1 MTSEPSVRNQ
11 QAMAVR
17 VLLLLVGAA
26 ALLAGLYGRFKG
38 IGTWPLGVDEFYI
51 SRSVDNVL
59 RTGLPQFPCGGY
71 YTRALLFQYI
81 VAGLRLLGW
90 SPEFAGRFLSALASL
105 LVLPAVYLL
114 GKRVQG
120 TTLGWLVAVI
130 LCVSVWEIEM
140 ARFARMYAPFQA
152 VFAWYLVAYLNYSV
166 ERRAGAL
173 WQMVA
178 LTVLGVLTWEGGAL
192 LGVANLFAILV
203 CHEDGRLK
211 PGDWRRLLGL
221 SLLLAACYESTL
233 DFRGFADVPLAAGAV
248 PGVPVTPLQRI
259 AEWFSP
265 LPQHPAWLVVFCV
278 PLLIAVPAV
287 RQLKDFRERWLKGA
301 GLCLVLA
308 AAAVHA
314 FLAAAGLLLTWLLLR
329 LVDRRDLAW
338 RRARFFWLALGA
350 FLLCWG
356 TAVGFR
362 APHAGAILQALF
374 GFPDVYDQVVRPWV
388 RTLPMLSAGIGVA
401 MAYLC
406 WVSVASERRAADCI
420 AALLS
425 LLLVLVMAVGA
436 TATDRVET
444 RYTFFIYPPLMVL
457 ACGALFVLA
466 RRHRSLCELPPL
478 AIAAVPL
485 IWFGCTQD
493 FKPRHVLQVDSG
505 EINFRVGMSRVLT
518 DHYYPRNEIKSA
530 ADYLASQVKPG
541 DVVIAGIPSL
551 DQYYGHIDYFF
562 LDEGDSRY
570 ESYVCPDDK
579 TERWT
584 NHRVLYSM
592 DALKPIVES
601 GRRVYVN
608 VYAPSERHLK
618 EYAAA
623 AGWTVAGVWTAKY
636 GTAHMMLVTAR

>member
-1 MTSEPSVRNQ
+1 MTSEPTSE

-17 VLLLLVGAA
+17 VLLLMVGAA

-71 YTRALLFQYI
+71 YTRGLLFQYV
-81 VAGLRLLGW
+81 VAGLRLLGC
-90 SPEFAGRFLSALASL
+90 SPEFAGRFVAALASL

-120 TTLGWLVAVI
+120 TTLAWLVAVI
-130 LCVSVWEIEM
+130 FCVSVWEIEM

-152 VFAWYLVAYLNYSV
+152 VFAWYLVAYLKYTV
-166 ERRAGAL
+166 DRRAGAL

-192 LGVANLFAILV
+192 LGAANLFAVVV
-203 CHEDGRLK
+203 CHENGRLK
-211 PGDWRRLLGL
+211 PGNWPRLLGL
-221 SLLLAACYESTL
+221 ALLLAACYEGTL
-233 DFRGFADVPLAAGAV
+233 DFRQFADAPLAAGAL
-248 PGVPVTPLQRI
+248 PEVPVTQLQRI

-265 LPQHPAWLVVFCV
+265 LPQHAAWLVAFCV
-278 PLLIAVPAV
+278 PLLITVPAV
-287 RQLKDFRERWLKGA
+287 RQIKDFRERWLRGV

-308 AAAVHA
+308 AAAAHA
-314 FLAAAGLLLTWLLLR
+314 FLAAMGVLLMLLLLR
-329 LVDRRDLAW
+329 LVDRHDLTW

-350 FLLCWG
+350 FLLYWG
-356 TAVGFR
+356 AAVGFR
-362 APHAGAILQALF
+362 TPHASAILQALF
-374 GFPDVYDQVVRPWV
+374 GFPDVYDQVMRPWV
-388 RTLPMLSAGIGVA
+388 RTLPILSAGIGVA
-401 MAYLC
+401 IAYLC
-406 WVSVASERRAADCI
+406 WVSVTSAQRAADSI

-425 LLLVLVMAVGA
+425 LLVLLVMAVGA

-444 RYTFFIYPPLMVL
+444 RYTFFLYPLLMVL
-457 ACGALFVLA
+457 ACGAIFVLA

-485 IWFGCTQD
+485 IWFGFTRD
-493 FKPRHVLQVDSG
+493 FQPRHVLHVDSG
-505 EINFRVGMSRVLT
+505 KINFRVGMSSVLS
-518 DHYYPRNEIKSA
+518 DHYYPRNEIKSV
-530 ADYLASQVKPG
+530 ADWLTSQVKPG

-570 ESYVCPDDK
+570 ESYVCPDNK

-584 NHRVLYSM
+584 NHQVLYSM

-608 VYAPSERHLK
+608 LYASSERHLK
-618 EYAAA
+618 EYAVA
-623 AGWTVAGVWTAKY
+623 AGWSVALVWTAEY
-636 GTAHMMLVTAR
+636 GSAHMMLVTAR

>member
-1 MTSEPSVRNQ
+1 MTSEPTSE
-11 QAMAVR
+11 QAMAPR
-17 VLLLLVGAA
+17 VLLLMVGTA

-71 YTRALLFQYI
+71 YTRGLLFQYL
-81 VAGLRLLGW
+81 VAGLRLLGC
-90 SPEFAGRFLSALASL
+90 SPEFAGRFVAALASL

-114 GKRVQG
+114 GKRIQG
-120 TTLGWLVAVI
+120 TTLAWLVAVI

-152 VFAWYLVAYLNYSV
+152 VFAWYLVAYLKYTV
-166 ERRAGAL
+166 DRRAGAL

-192 LGVANLFAILV
+192 LGAANLFAVVV
-203 CHEDGRLK
+203 CHENGRLK
-211 PGDWRRLLGL
+211 PGNWPRLLGL
-221 SLLLAACYESTL
+221 ALLLAACYEGTL
-233 DFRGFADVPLAAGAV
+233 DFRQFADAPLAAGAL
-248 PGVPVTPLQRI
+248 PEVPVTQLQRI

-265 LPQHPAWLVVFCV
+265 LPQHAAWLVAFCV

-287 RQLKDFRERWLKGA
+287 RQIKDFRERWLRGV

-308 AAAVHA
+308 AAAAHA
-314 FLAAAGLLLTWLLLR
+314 FLAAMGVLLMLLLLR
-329 LVDRRDLAW
+329 LVDRHDLTW

-350 FLLCWG
+350 FLLYWG
-356 TAVGFR
+356 AAVGFR
-362 APHAGAILQALF
+362 TPHASAILQALF
-374 GFPDVYDQVVRPWV
+374 GFPDVYDQVMRPWV
-388 RTLPMLSAGIGVA
+388 RTLPILSAGIGVA
-401 MAYLC
+401 IAYLC
-406 WVSVASERRAADCI
+406 WVSVTSAQRAADSI

-425 LLLVLVMAVGA
+425 LLVLLVMAVGA

-444 RYTFFIYPPLMVL
+444 RYTFFLYPLLMVL
-457 ACGALFVLA
+457 ACGAIFVLA

-485 IWFGCTQD
+485 IWFGFTRD
-493 FKPRHVLQVDSG
+493 FQPRHVLHVDSG
-505 EINFRVGMSRVLT
+505 KINFRVGMSSVLS
-518 DHYYPRNEIKSA
+518 DHYYPRNEIKSV
-530 ADYLASQVKPG
+530 ADWLTSQVKPG

-570 ESYVCPDDK
+570 ESYVCPDNK

-584 NHRVLYSM
+584 NHQVLYSM

-608 VYAPSERHLK
+608 LYASSERHLK
-618 EYAAA
+618 EYAVA
-623 AGWTVAGVWTAKY
+623 AGWSVALVWTAEY
-636 GTAHMMLVTAR
+636 GSAHMMLVTAR